1 MRSCSAC
8 ARGVE
13 AFGPSAAFRDL
24 TARRAPQVHGGVQ
37 VTASAS
43 APVRPIEN
51 AWHNAQRQF
60 DEAASLLCLDPA
72 TRVILREVKRQL
84 IVSFPVKMDDGS
96 VRMFEGYRV
105 QHNVNRGPAK
115 GGIRYHQHVS
125 LDEVKALAMWM
136 TWKCAIAGLPF
147 GGAKGGVIVD
157 PKKLSIGELE
167 RLTRRYATE
176 ISLVIGPESDIPA
189 PDVNTTPQVM
199 AWIMDTVS
207 MERGFSVPA
216 VVTGKP
222 LSVGGSYGR
231 NAATG
236 RGVMFVALEACA
248 KLGLTPKGTTVAIQ
262 GFGNA
267 GSIAAR
273 LMADKGF
280 TICAVSDTGGAIYA
294 PGGLDVAAAIAHKAR
309 TGSVAGLAGTTAIRD
324 AELLELSV
332 DVLVPAAL
340 ENQIT
345 SENAGNVKAKLI
357 LEAANGPLTP
367 DADLI
372 LEQRGIAVVPDV
384 VANAGGVTVSYFE
397 WVQDLQSFF
406 WDEDEINSRLEKVMH
421 KAFNDA
427 WDKSQE
433 HKVSLRHGA
442 YFLAI
447 ERVAEATL
455 DRGIYP

>member
-1 MRSCSAC
+1 M
-8 ARGVE
+8 
-13 AFGPSAAFRDL
+13 
-24 TARRAPQVHGGVQ
+24 TATVSVQ
-37 VTASAS
+37 PAT
-43 APVRPIEN
+43 EN
-51 AWHNAQRQF
+51 PWHNAQRQF
-60 DEAASLLCLDPA
+60 DEAAALLGLDHDL
-72 TRVILREVKRQL
+72 RHVLREVKRQL
-84 IVSFPVKMDDGS
+84 IVTFPVKMDDGS

-105 QHNVNRGPAK
+105 QHNVARGPAK
-115 GGIRYHQHVS
+115 GGIRYHPAVT

-157 PKKLSIGELE
+157 PKKLSLGELE

-189 PDVNTTPQVM
+189 PDVNTTPAVM

-207 MERGFSVPA
+207 MEQGFSVPA

-222 LSVGGSYGR
+222 LSVGGSQGR

-236 RGVMFVALEACA
+236 RGVMFVALEACR
-248 KLGLTPKGTTVAIQ
+248 KLGRSPGELTVAVQ

-273 LMADKGF
+273 LMAEQGF
-280 TICAVSDTGGAIYA
+280 TVCAVSDSTGAIYS
-294 PGGLDVAAAIAHKAR
+294 PSGLDVPAVIAHKQR
-309 TGSVAGLAGTTAIRD
+309 SGSVAGFDGARAIGA
-324 AELLELSV
+324 AEVLEVPV

-345 SENAGNVKAKLI
+345 AENAARIKASLI
-357 LEAANGPLTP
+357 LEAANGPVTP
-367 DADLI
+367 DGDAI
-372 LEQRGIAVVPDV
+372 LEQRGVTVVPDV

-406 WDEDEINSRLEKVMH
+406 WDEEEINGRLEKIMTR
-421 KAFNDA
+421 AFGDA
-427 WDKSQE
+427 WDMAHE
-433 HKVSLRHGA
+433 HGVSLRNGA
-442 YFLAI
+442 YFVAI
-447 ERVAEATL
+447 DRVAEATTA
-455 DRGIYP
+455 RGIYP